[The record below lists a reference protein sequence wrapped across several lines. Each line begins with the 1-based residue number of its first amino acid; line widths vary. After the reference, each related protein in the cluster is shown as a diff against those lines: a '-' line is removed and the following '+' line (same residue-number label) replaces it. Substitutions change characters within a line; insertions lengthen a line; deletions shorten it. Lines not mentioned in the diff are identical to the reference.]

1 MTEESF
7 ITRLTAIDQHVSAQY
22 PQIWID
28 TWLFLIAILLV
39 ALAAAISIVAR
50 ATDLSVWYPLIIL
63 LAPAMIAFITTRRRN
78 TYYIRLGR
86 YYESLQTL
94 LKEIN
99 SQDVT
104 KQIKWTFRRPK
115 ESDMASDM
123 ALSLP
128 LTTYNINFVIDV
140 SQIDTVTE
148 LAHENLPAYDTST
161 RDIVL
166 DMGPSPP
173 AYPTLEMT
181 NVQPPPPAYP
191 STR

>member
-86 YYESLQTL
+86 VSFLVKG
-94 LKEIN
+94 KEE
-99 SQDVT
+99 
-104 KQIKWTFRRPK
+104 K
-115 ESDMASDM
+115 
-123 ALSLP
+123 
-128 LTTYNINFVIDV
+128 
-140 SQIDTVTE
+140 
-148 LAHENLPAYDTST
+148 
-161 RDIVL
+161 
-166 DMGPSPP
+166 
-173 AYPTLEMT
+173 T
-181 NVQPPPPAYP
+181 NKKDSIMNPCKLF
-191 STR
+191 